1 MFACDTFWCVF
12 SLVNRS
18 IIMSY
23 VTISHWSATEWDE
36 TMEAIAAEKFVP
48 MIMSVG
54 ASSVQMLRTGN
65 LSMSVITQYADEA
78 TAMSAQQKIADIR
91 AQAASEFPMKMDA
104 AHGGSEFASG

>member
-1 MFACDTFWCVF
+1 
-12 SLVNRS
+12 
-18 IIMSY
+18 MSY

-65 LSMSVITQYADEA
+65 LSMSVITQYAD
-78 TAMSAQQKIADIR
+78 
-91 AQAASEFPMKMDA
+91 
-104 AHGGSEFASG
+104 

>member
-1 MFACDTFWCVF
+1 
-12 SLVNRS
+12 
-18 IIMSY
+18 MSY

-36 TMEAIAAEKFVP
+36 TREAIAAEKFVP

-78 TAMSAQQKIADIR
+78 SAMSAQQKIADIR